1 MIFCSVIKVSPEFVE
16 LENDETGETY
26 EVSVSQLPEMQFEM
40 GQIFKCNLEENVYQ
54 FDGEETRIRKERVA
68 SLLAQ
73 LHEA

>member
-16 LENDETGETY
+16 LENDETGEIY

-40 GQIFKCNLEENVYQ
+40 GQIFKYNLEENVYQ
-54 FDGEETRIRKERVA
+54 FDEEETRIRRERVA